1 VSTSSPAIQVRI
13 GPRVSAIHLA
23 IIATVFVLGLV
34 TGFLVAGDSPRTAAT
49 HDAPV
54 QRILEV
60 QGPQGH
66 ISDMIDLRSQL
77 HGDRFPVRPG
87 H

>member
-23 IIATVFVLGLV
+23 IITTVFIVGLL
-34 TGFLVAGDSPRTAAT
+34 TGFHVAGGSPQPVVT
-49 HDAPV
+49 HDSSV
-54 QRILEV
+54 QRNLQV
-60 QGPQGH
+60 HGPQGH
-66 ISDMIDLRSQL
+66 IADMIGLRSQL
-77 HGDRFPVRPG
+77 HGHRFPVPSG

>member
-23 IIATVFVLGLV
+23 IITAVFFVGLLIGVLAGGGLR
-34 TGFLVAGDSPRTAAT
+34 PAAT
-49 HDAPV
+49 AVSPV
-54 QRILEV
+54 RWTIQDR
-60 QGPQGH
+60 GPQGH
-66 ISDMIDLRSQL
+66 IADMIDLRSQL
-77 HGDRFPVRPG
+77 HGDRFPVRAG